1 VETLELLRA
10 GKRTSSVAR
19 RLGIS
24 EVTVRRHVSELV
36 RKLRVRDRR
45 AALELLDEVHA
56 QLFGR
61 RAPSQGG

>member
-1 VETLELLRA
+1 VETLELLPA
-10 GKRTSSVAR
+10 GKRTSSMAR

-24 EVTVRRHVSELV
+24 EVTVTRHVSELV

-45 AALELLDEVHA
+45 TALERLDEVYA

-61 RAPSQGG
+61 RAPSQDG

>member
-1 VETLELLRA
+1 M
-10 GKRTSSVAR
+10 AR

-24 EVTVRRHVSELV
+24 EVTVTRHVSELV

-45 AALELLDEVHA
+45 SALELLDEVYT

-61 RAPSQGG
+61 RAPSQDG